1 LLTFLEKIFGRSQ
14 PPSKTIVKERLRLV
28 LMHDRG
34 STLDPQLLGNL
45 KEEIIEVM
53 SKYIEIDRTESEV
66 NLDKSED
73 TVALVANISVRNI
86 KRENLR

>member
-1 LLTFLEKIFGRSQ
+1 MLTFLEKIFGRSQ